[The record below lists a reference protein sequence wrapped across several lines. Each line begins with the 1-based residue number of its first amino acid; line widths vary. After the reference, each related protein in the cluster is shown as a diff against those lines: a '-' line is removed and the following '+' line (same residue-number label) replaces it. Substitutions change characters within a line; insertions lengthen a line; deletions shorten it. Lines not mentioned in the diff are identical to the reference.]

1 MTARFRPPQRRGSK
15 NHTFACGSFTY
26 IATVSV
32 PVPDGTLAEI
42 FLSNG
47 KAGSSS
53 DTNAKDSAIVAS
65 IALQYG
71 APVDVIRKALLRDT
85 DGRASSPLGVAL
97 DLIADKEEM
106 R

>member
-26 IATVSV
+26 IATVSYR
-32 PVPDGTLAEI
+32 PDGTLAEI

-65 IALQYG
+65 IALQCG
-71 APVDVIRKALLRDT
+71 PSRCH
-85 DGRASSPLGVAL
+85 P
-97 DLIADKEEM
+97 
-106 R
+106 